1 MEGITLESTEAAFC
15 KWRAQRSSR
24 SEPIPDN
31 LWAMALGLYPQYK
44 RSKICHRLQLSG
56 GHFNQRLDK
65 KSSVPIDNGFVLAS
79 TEEVKTNPI
88 SSQNVELSIQGKERV
103 LTLCISI
110 DALPQILSHVGV
122 LL

>member
-15 KWRAQRSSR
+15 EWRAQRRSR
-24 SEPIPDN
+24 AEPIPDN
-31 LWAMALGLYPQYK
+31 LWAMALRLYPQYK

-56 GHFNQRLDK
+56 SHFNQRLDR
-65 KSSVPIDNGFVLAS
+65 KSSAPTDNGFVLAS
-79 TEEVKTNPI
+79 REVVKTNLV
-88 SSQNVELSIQGKERV
+88 SSQDIELSIQGKERV

-110 DALPQILSHVGV
+110 DALPQILSHVVV